1 MKPQLITGIHHVTAM
16 ADDAQKN
23 LDFYTGILGLRMVK
37 KTVNF
42 DAPDVYHFYYGN
54 ETGSPGTI
62 MTFFPFAGM
71 AKGRHGKGQMT
82 VTSFSVPAESL
93 DYWITRLKK
102 FNISFNGPHQRF
114 DDEMYISLLD
124 NHGLALELVFNKT
137 DLRPGFTYGQIPLEY
152 SVKGFH
158 GAVLSEDNSDRT
170 AQLLLESMD
179 HKLIAEKGNRKRF
192 SASGVPGDFID
203 VLNVP
208 EAARAMGGSG
218 TIHHL
223 AFATADDKSQLEIRE
238 KLLSKGLQVT
248 EVLDRQYFHSIY
260 FREPGGVL
268 FEVATN
274 PPGFAVDEHP
284 SKLGE
289 ALKLPAWYERMRD
302 KIEDALEPVTL
313 NPEKFN

>member
-1 MKPQLITGIHHVTAM
+1 MDNKII
-16 ADDAQKN
+16 D
-23 LDFYTGILGLRMVK
+23 Y
-37 KTVNF
+37 
-42 DAPDVYHFYYGN
+42 
-54 ETGSPGTI
+54 
-62 MTFFPFAGM
+62 
-71 AKGRHGKGQMT
+71 KGKIK
-82 VTSFSVPAESL
+82 SFS
-93 DYWITRLKK
+93 YR
-102 FNISFNGPHQRF
+102 
-114 DDEMYISLLD
+114 
-124 NHGLALELVFNKT
+124 
-137 DLRPGFTYGQIPLEY
+137 
-152 SVKGFH
+152 
-158 GAVLSEDNSDRT
+158 
-170 AQLLLESMD
+170 
-179 HKLIAEKGNRKRF
+179 
-192 SASGVPGDFID
+192 GVPGDFID

-223 AFATADDKSQLEIRE
+223 AFAPADDKSQLEIRE